1 MNIEQLFINQGVLIA
16 LSFARHCPEQLG
28 IIEGSIFEAQIK
40 QAYDYAEKNIQP
52 QGYEVKVLHNAAD
65 IECIRPR

>member
-1 MNIEQLFINQGVLIA
+1 MSIEKVFINQGVLIA

-40 QAYDYAEKNIQP
+40 KAYEYAEKNIQP
-52 QGYEVKVLHNAAD
+52 QGYEVKVLHNEAE
-65 IECIRPR
+65 IERIKPR